1 MCAGGKLRVV
11 CANKN
16 NFVVVVML
24 GSICKNSICCSSFMI
39 ERGLI
44 IDVINPLLSFAN
56 ASFLN
61 PSASKENVPKLEFEF
76 VIDASAPLIISK
88 CAWNPIANTDT
99 ICTTASFDTLMC
111 VVLNPFL

>member
-61 PSASKENVPKLEFEF
+61 PSATRDICPKFEFEL
-76 VIDASAPLIISK
+76 VIDASPPDCASK
-88 CAWNPIANTDT
+88 CLLYPIANTDT
-99 ICTTASFDTLMC
+99 I
-111 VVLNPFL
+111 

>member
-76 VIDASAPLIISK
+76 VMDASAHLSFQSVRGIQSQTLILSVQQHHLI
-88 CAWNPIANTDT
+88 
-99 ICTTASFDTLMC
+99 L
-111 VVLNPFL
+111 